1 MKTDFS
7 SLDASILEVLAER
20 PSRLSE
26 ILAVGSV
33 RKNALRLARRRA
45 GTSPSESADITVN
58 ERLQA
63 MRRDGTVIFDTATS
77 RWEESTQTSSAA

>member
-1 MKTDFS
+1 MSTDFS
-7 SLDASILEVLAER
+7 ILDASILEVLAKG

-26 ILAVGSV
+26 ILAAQAV
-33 RKNALRLARRRA
+33 RDRALRIHRRRA

-63 MRRDGTVIFDTATS
+63 MRKIGTVVYDPATS
-77 RWEESTQTSSAA
+77 RWEGQL